1 MKRFALLTLLL
12 ASMIDTAALAASDTV
27 NISVRGTLTRPPC
40 VLASSS
46 TLTVDFGDVR
56 TDQVASAAPIAVPVT
71 LTCPAG
77 SSLSV
82 GLSSSNNTFT
92 DTVARTTA
100 NNLGVSLTWTSN
112 NTAANLA
119 NVKRALTGQS
129 GTVDLSLS
137 ARLVQRGELTP
148 GSFTSTLVMNIE
160 YL

>member
-1 MKRFALLTLLL
+1 MKRSALLTLLL
-12 ASMIDTAALAASDTV
+12 ASMIDTALAASDTV

-112 NTAANLA
+112 STAANLA